1 MFKMARVLGRLISV
15 LIDKE
20 IITKEES
27 EFILDP
33 LNDSYDEFEEDDE

>member
-1 MFKMARVLGRLISV
+1 MSKMARVLGRLISV
-15 LIDKE
+15 LVDKE

-33 LNDSYDEFEEDDE
+33 LDNPYDEFEEDE

>member
-15 LIDKE
+15 LVDKG

-33 LNDSYDEFEEDDE
+33 LDEEFEEDDE